1 MRPRTDLFL
10 ALALLG
16 VTAALAP
23 ATAQITVR
31 SPLADDRH
39 VTPGET
45 YEGTLLVRNES
56 SEPQQ
61 AKLYQTD
68 YLFQSDG
75 SNRYDL
81 PGTNPRSNAGWV
93 ELGERLLT
101 LAPGETVPVTYRVRV
116 PAEEVA
122 GSYWSL
128 LMVEG
133 VPRGS
138 AESTL
143 GETRPEPRYG
153 MRQVTRYGVQVATHI
168 RGTGAAEVVFEDV
181 RLRVVENGA
190 KMLEVDVQNDG
201 DRFADSRMWIELYGA
216 GGAAHGRRDGAAY
229 RLYPTTSVRQR
240 IDLSDL
246 APGSYEAL
254 IIVDV
259 GEDQVVGA
267 QYALEL

>member
-1 MRPRTDLFL
+1 MRLRFDLFL
-10 ALALLG
+10 VLALLG
-16 VTAALAP
+16 APAALAP
-23 ATAQITVR
+23 AYAQITVR
-31 SPLADDRH
+31 SPLADDRDAA
-39 VTPGET
+39 PGET
-45 YEGTLLVRNES
+45 YEGTLIVRNES
-56 SEPQQ
+56 GEPQQ

-81 PGTNPRSNAGWV
+81 PGSTPRSNAAWI

-116 PAEEVA
+116 PEEVA

-133 VPRGS
+133 VPKGS

-143 GETRPEPRYG
+143 GEVRPEPRYG

-168 RGTGAAEVVFEDV
+168 RGTGAAEVGFENV
-181 RLRVVENGA
+181 RLRPGEDGA
-190 KMLEVDVQNDG
+190 KVLEVDVRNDG
-201 DRFADSRMWIELYGA
+201 DRFAHSTMWIELYGTD
-216 GGAAHGRRDGAAY
+216 GAAHGRRDGAAY
-229 RLYPTTSVRQR
+229 RLYPTTSVRQQV
-240 IDLSDL
+240 DLSDL
-246 APGSYEAL
+246 APGAYEVL
-254 IIVDV
+254 VIVDV
-259 GEDQVVGA
+259 GGDQVVGA